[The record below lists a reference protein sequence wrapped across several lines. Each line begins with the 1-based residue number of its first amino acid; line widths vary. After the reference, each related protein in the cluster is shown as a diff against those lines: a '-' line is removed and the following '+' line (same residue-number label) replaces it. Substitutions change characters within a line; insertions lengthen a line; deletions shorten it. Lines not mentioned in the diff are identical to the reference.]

1 MISLMNIW
9 NNEELDEY
17 LNKWKVEWMFGLMKS
32 WMNVFIKWEV
42 RWIFE

>member
-17 LNKWKVEWMFGLMKS
+17 LNKWKVEWMFELMIS
-32 WMNVFIKWEV
+32 GMNVFNKWEV

>member
-17 LNKWKVEWMFGLMKS
+17 LNKRKVEWMFELMKS
-32 WMNVFIKWEV
+32 WMNVFNKWEV